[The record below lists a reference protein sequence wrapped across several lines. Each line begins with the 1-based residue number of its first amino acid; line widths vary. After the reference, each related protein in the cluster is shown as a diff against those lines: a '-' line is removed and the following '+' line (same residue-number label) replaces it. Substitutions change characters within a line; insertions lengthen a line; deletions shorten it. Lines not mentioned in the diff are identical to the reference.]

1 MLVLFFF
8 YKNDVL
14 LKSLVAKPTSS
25 KSWKRTNME
34 YKVGLEGM
42 TYVLGSCAKHRLL
55 EQLFLYSL
63 EKAVLESNKL

>member
-42 TYVLGSCAKHRLL
+42 TYVLGRCAKHSLL

-63 EKAVLESNKL
+63 EKAVLESNEL